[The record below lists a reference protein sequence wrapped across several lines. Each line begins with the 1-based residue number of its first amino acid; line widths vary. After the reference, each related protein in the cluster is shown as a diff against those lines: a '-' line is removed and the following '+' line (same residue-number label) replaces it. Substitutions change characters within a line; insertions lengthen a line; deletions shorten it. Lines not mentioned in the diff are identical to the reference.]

1 MVDQGGH
8 DEELTEFLGPLEREI
23 MAILWD
29 AGEPQPVAAVLD
41 VVNEERARPLAYTTV
56 MSVMVRLVRKQ
67 LLERRKNGR
76 AYRYR
81 PTTDRTG
88 AIRQEAA
95 TRIRAV
101 LNDHGEMAVA
111 GFIDE
116 VSRSPELLA
125 VLQGILDDGQG

>member
-1 MVDQGGH
+1 
-8 DEELTEFLGPLEREI
+8 

-29 AGEPQPVAAVLD
+29 ADDPEPVAVVLD
-41 VVNEERARPLAYTTV
+41 LINEDRARPLAYTTV
-56 MSVMVRLVRKQ
+56 MSVMVRLVRKD
-67 LLERRKNGR
+67 LLERRKVGR

-81 PTTDRTG
+81 PTTDRAG

-111 GFIDE
+111 GFVDE
-116 VSRSPELLA
+116 VSRSPELLEL
-125 VLQGILDDGQG
+125 LQEILDHGQG